1 MADLCVN
8 LVPLFNALP
17 QDEKMQIEKLV
28 QHKNYQKGELAIEP
42 MGSKNLVIVPRV
54 RVRAQGGKRRNQV
67 RARLQG
73 RPCV

>member
-28 QHKNYQKGELAIEP
+28 QHKNYQKG
-42 MGSKNLVIVPRV
+42 KVIINR
-54 RVRAQGGKRRNQV
+54 Q
-67 RARLQG
+67 LQE
-73 RPCV
+73 

>member
-28 QHKNYQKGELAIEP
+28 QHKNYQIH
-42 MGSKNLVIVPRV
+42 
-54 RVRAQGGKRRNQV
+54 QRND
-67 RARLQG
+67 LKT
-73 RPCV
+73 